1 MPSRIRTV
9 ARGKYVNFL
18 RKSDEFYRSAENA
31 LERGDWNAAVSHAV
45 HASISMADALATFY
59 LAQRSASQDHA
70 GTVELLGS
78 IDVDPRELDRNK
90 RHLSALLEVKGI
102 AEYEE
107 RLLEESD
114 ARRTLEHCRRF
125 RQWAKGKLPG

>member
-1 MPSRIRTV
+1 
-9 ARGKYVNFL
+9 
-18 RKSDEFYRSAENA
+18 
-31 LERGDWNAAVSHAV
+31 
-45 HASISMADALATFY
+45 MADALATFY